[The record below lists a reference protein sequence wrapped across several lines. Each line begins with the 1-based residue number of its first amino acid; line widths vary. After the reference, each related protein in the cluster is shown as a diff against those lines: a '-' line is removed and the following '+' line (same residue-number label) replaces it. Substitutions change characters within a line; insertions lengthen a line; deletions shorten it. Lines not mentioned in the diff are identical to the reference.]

1 MHPLINNLSEMK
13 DAEIEAK
20 ISDLGKKYFMSNN
33 IGLREQIAAVL
44 DTYKEEMANRRR
56 NEWQKMQENREKGLD
71 KLININ

>member
-13 DAEIEAK
+13 DAEIESK
-20 ISDLGKKYFMSNN
+20 ITELGKKYFMTQNFE
-33 IGLREQIAAVL
+33 LRNQISMIL
-44 DTYKEEMANRRR
+44 ETYKIEMAERRK